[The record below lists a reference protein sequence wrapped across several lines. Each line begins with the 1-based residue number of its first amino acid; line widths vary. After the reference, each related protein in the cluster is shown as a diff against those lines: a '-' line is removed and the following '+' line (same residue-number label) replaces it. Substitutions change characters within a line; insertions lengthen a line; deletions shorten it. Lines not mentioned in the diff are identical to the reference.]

1 MRILLSLL
9 ICCFILSPH
18 LAQAFEWSIFE
29 AKMVQEH
36 PVFLHKNHKEA
47 ECHVTPGMLGVDQL
61 AATGAALNTMY
72 DYDYKG
78 IDDAFT
84 AVFASKIAMS
94 SEVARLEAEARAQR
108 TAAELAVKQKQ
119 ENVARS
125 QDVPDAPYSKEAGC
139 SKNSCPQNP
148 LGYVFGQSDF
158 ILGQYSGLLE
168 MEQHN
173 LARGVTEDLAFADIA
188 LGNMGKEANFFI
200 NNGFD
205 DEQVAGFRMIP
216 SVLAGKNKN
225 PRPENLDP
233 SKVSDARYLTRE
245 AGLSIY
251 RSLMSQ
257 PWREYQTTRMRL
269 IPFRLI
275 RDWTE
280 SLYNLAMNSPEESLD
295 DESSPGS
302 SESSGD
308 PNAPVSDS
316 GAELNKMPTLGME
329 SCNHAGLGTIRSHC
343 KPGMEVGKPRSD
355 LIQLTQKNPEIYALV
370 QKYGDKHNVPVDF
383 LAAIIG
389 YESSGGSGNVKPN
402 KWGVAGV
409 GQQKAE
415 TMEDV
420 ANHLKDNSF
429 RVTCNWVDPKCD
441 PRMDKAKSVEA
452 AAVYLKMQMN
462 RYQNDMLKA
471 VLAYNQG
478 PKQPECYA
486 RDGTRCNG
494 SAMTCEGKMYTANIM
509 CIPATALLE
518 GVKLRLPEG
527 YEGEPVRD
535 EGEPVLPPV
544 AEGEEPMR
552 TDVHV
557 LTEGEYKRYLSA
569 DPLWNDLTML
579 SQEQVYD
586 YLAQFFSSDVYIKLV
601 DKVSTAGKLKL
612 RLPMQTM
619 KYRLWD
625 RIRKD
630 IQLGN
635 TLDALADIPEYE
647 DSLKQV
653 EALFDRRGGR

>member
-1 MRILLSLL
+1 MRILLSFL
-9 ICCFILSPH
+9 ICCFALSPR
-18 LAQAFEWSIFE
+18 LAQAFEWSMFE
-29 AKMVQEH
+29 AKMVQES

-61 AATGAALNTMY
+61 ASTKSALNTMY

-78 IDDAFT
+78 IGDAFT
-84 AVFASKIAMS
+84 AAFASKIAMG
-94 SEVARLEAEARAQR
+94 SEVARLEAEARAR
-108 TAAELAVKQKQ
+108 TVAPDLAAKQKQ

-125 QDVPDAPYSKEAGC
+125 QDTPAVAC
-139 SKNSCPQNP
+139 SENAECAESPCAQNP

-158 ILGQYSGLLE
+158 ILGQYSGMLE
-168 MEQHN
+168 MEQRN

-188 LGNMGKEANFFI
+188 LGNMGRNANFSI
-200 NNGFD
+200 ENGFD
-205 DEQVAGFRMIP
+205 DEQVASFRLIP
-216 SVLAGKNKN
+216 SVLAGENKN
-225 PRPENLDP
+225 PRPQSLDP

-245 AGLSIY
+245 AGLSVY

-257 PWREYQTTRMRL
+257 PWREYQISRMKL
-269 IPFRLI
+269 ISFRLI

-280 SLYNLAMNSPEESLD
+280 NLYKVAMDSQDESLD
-295 DESSPGS
+295 DAPSSSGGV
-302 SESSGD
+302 SGD
-308 PNAPVSDS
+308 PSAPVSDS
-316 GAELNKMPTLGME
+316 GAELNKMPTLSME
-329 SCNHAGLGTIRSHC
+329 SCNHAGWGTIRSRC
-343 KPGMEVGKPRSD
+343 KPGMEVGKPNPD
-355 LIQLTQKNPEIYALV
+355 LVALTQKNPEVYSLV
-370 QKYGDKHNVPVDF
+370 QKYGGKHNVPVDF
-383 LAAIIG
+383 LSALIG
-389 YESSGGSGNVKPN
+389 LESGGGSIDVKPN
-402 KWGVAGV
+402 QWGVAGV

-420 ANHLKDNSF
+420 ANYLKDNSF
-429 RVTCNWVDPKCD
+429 RVTCNWANPQCD

-462 RYQNDMLKA
+462 RYNNDMLKA

-494 SAMTCEGKMYTANIM
+494 SPMTCEGKMYTMNLM

-518 GVKLRLPEG
+518 GVKLKLPEG

-535 EGEPVLPPV
+535 VGQDVLPPV

-569 DPLWNDLTML
+569 DPLWNDMTML

-586 YLAQFFSSDVYIKLV
+586 YLAQFFSSDAYTKLV
-601 DKVSTAGKLKL
+601 DKVNTAGTLKL
-612 RLPMQTM
+612 RLPMKTM

-630 IQLGN
+630 IQLGS
-635 TLDALADIPEYE
+635 TLDALADIPEYQ